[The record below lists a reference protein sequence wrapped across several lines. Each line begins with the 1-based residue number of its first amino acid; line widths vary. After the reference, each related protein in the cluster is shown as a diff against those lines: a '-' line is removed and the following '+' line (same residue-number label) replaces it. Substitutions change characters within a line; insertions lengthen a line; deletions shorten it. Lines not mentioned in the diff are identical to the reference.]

1 MKTICLVCTG
11 NTCRSVMAEHI
22 LKNELKKNNLEYI
35 NVISCGLR
43 VNKDDKT
50 NDFAIKALKHI
61 GISARKKKAKQIDEK
76 IIKKSFLIITMTK
89 EQKNQILSS
98 KTFTLGEFIDKE
110 DVLDPY
116 GQSQEVYNNT
126 AKTIQEYI
134 ELFVNNLLRV
144 KENL

>member
-50 NDFAIKALKHI
+50 NDFAIKALKYI

>member
-61 GISARKKKAKQIDEK
+61 YYYPNLEPS
-76 IIKKSFLIITMTK
+76 LIGTVY
-89 EQKNQILSS
+89 S
-98 KTFTLGEFIDKE
+98 TFQF
-110 DVLDPY
+110 Y
-116 GQSQEVYNNT
+116 
-126 AKTIQEYI
+126 
-134 ELFVNNLLRV
+134 
-144 KENL
+144 